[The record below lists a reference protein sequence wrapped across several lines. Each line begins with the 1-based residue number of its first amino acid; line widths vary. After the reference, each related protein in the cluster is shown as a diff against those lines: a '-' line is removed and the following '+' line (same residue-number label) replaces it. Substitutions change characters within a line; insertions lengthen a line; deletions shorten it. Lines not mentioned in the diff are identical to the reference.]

1 MKDKLKNKLTME
13 NVKKINEQL
22 TVAGQVKAEQLQ
34 EAAAEGYKSV
44 LNLRSPE
51 EEGFMKDEQKQAEAA
66 KLQYV
71 NIPVKLDEMTE
82 ELTDKVLEQID
93 RLPKPLLI
101 HCASSMRAGAMAFMN
116 VATRQ
121 GMTSKQVFEKAA
133 EAGFDCNAQ
142 PQMKQFL
149 ESYIS
154 KHSKTT

>member
-1 MKDKLKNKLTME
+1 MELKFME
-13 NVKKINEQL
+13 SVKKINDEL
-22 TVAGQVKAEQLQ
+22 SVAGQLNPEQLQ
-34 EAAAEGYKSV
+34 QASTQGYKSI

-51 EEGFMKDEQKQAEAA
+51 EEGFVKDEQKQAEAA

-71 NIPVKLDEMTE
+71 NIPVKPDGMTE

-121 GMTSKQVFEKAA
+121 GMTSEQVFEKAA

-154 KHSKTT
+154 KHSKTA

>member
-1 MKDKLKNKLTME
+1 ME
-13 NVKKINEQL
+13 PIKKINDEL
-22 TVAGQVKAEQLQ
+22 SVAGQLNLEQLQ
-34 EAAAEGYKSV
+34 QAATQGYKSI

-51 EEGFMKDEQKQAEAA
+51 EEGFVKDEQKQAEAA

-71 NIPVKLDEMTE
+71 NIPVKPDGMTE

-121 GMTSKQVFEKAA
+121 GMTPEQVFEKAA